1 MPCPPPYIGVDGTF
15 AGALPFPSTSSLL
28 SCYTPLICG
37 LVLLKPNP
45 AGLDSNRAE
54 LKKK

>member
-1 MPCPPPYIGVDGTF
+1 MPCPPPYIGVDGTY

-37 LVLLKPNP
+37 LVHPFETQP
-45 AGLDSNRAE
+45 
-54 LKKK
+54 KKNLV